1 MAKQKKRRS
10 TGRSTQR
17 HRALDVL
24 FEADEKNITSEA
36 GILDLL
42 AERQR
47 VSTAQVPIGE
57 FGSQI
62 VTAYAQQISQVDT
75 LIEASSEDWAL
86 DRMNAVDRSALRGA
100 VAELMYLGTFRGAV
114 IVEWTN
120 LVREF
125 STDRSVG
132 FVMGVLNK
140 AADIREREES
150 GSTPIL
156 QNDDAASAVESG
168 EESELSESDEA
179 GLIDAIRTGQLDTLE
194 ASDAGLAVSAANSP
208 TQVPEDSRGESTL
221 ATDEPHA

>member
-24 FEADEKNITSEA
+24 FEADEKNITSET
-36 GILDLL
+36 GILELL

-47 VSTAQVPIGE
+47 ISTAQVPIGE

-62 VTAYAQQISQVDT
+62 VTAYAQQMSQVDT
-75 LIEASSEDWAL
+75 LIEASSEDWSL
-86 DRMNAVDRSALRGA
+86 ERMNAVDRSALRGA

-150 GSTPIL
+150 GNAPIL
-156 QNDDAASAVESG
+156 QNDDAASAVEAG
-168 EESELSESDEA
+168 EKSDSSESDEA
-179 GLIDAIRTGQLDTLE
+179 GLIAAIRTGQLDDPE
-194 ASDAGLAVSAANSP
+194 AARVS
-208 TQVPEDSRGESTL
+208 TEE
-221 ATDEPHA
+221 